1 MDQFERQKVERQA
14 LNGRMT
20 LMFGGIFL
28 LFSAITSTLMY
39 GINFFMTAQQA
50 DKGVSEYVE
59 LLETAGV
66 SSNFLRA
73 AGICFLLVGI
83 YEVVTGFFAVKNSN
97 RIDKSKFTLKMVVS
111 LLIVEILLQIY
122 LFFTGLM
129 NLGILFTA
137 ILLPLF
143 MLWGVTR
150 LRKVARAEPERVYAV
165 KQASREKTRQQAAA
179 PKKSIRERAAM
190 QARLDEDESESE
202 APEEE
207 TESTVS
213 GEENSVAVNEK
224 ISSDVQEKEEEI
236 SEDLPEKSEEK

>member
-137 ILLPLF
+137 LLLPLF

-150 LRKVARAEPERVYAV
+150 LRKVAKAEPERVYAV
-165 KQASREKTRQQAAA
+165 KQASREKARQQAAA

-190 QARLDEDESESE
+190 QARLDEDITEVSAEE
-202 APEEE
+202 AEGTEEMKGTENTEDTEE
-207 TESTVS
+207 TK
-213 GEENSVAVNEK
+213 N
-224 ISSDVQEKEEEI
+224 
-236 SEDLPEKSEEK
+236 SEEK

>member
-111 LLIVEILLQIY
+111 LLIVEVLLQIY

-137 ILLPLF
+137 LLLPLF

-150 LRKVARAEPERVYAV
+150 LRKVAKAEPERVYAV
-165 KQASREKTRQQAAA
+165 KQASRENARQQAAA

-190 QARLDEDESESE
+190 QARLDEDITEVSAEE
-202 APEEE
+202 AEGTEEMKGTENTEDTEE
-207 TESTVS
+207 TK
-213 GEENSVAVNEK
+213 N
-224 ISSDVQEKEEEI
+224 
-236 SEDLPEKSEEK
+236 SEEK